1 MLKSENIMPKLIVRS
16 PSFYLYF
23 LFIFFLNNKGVSNL
37 FVLFNTINMF
47 WMSFVGK
54 GYLGKKTVSE
64 KHFCSNPE
72 LRIRNFQAGFDLN
85 TSSKRYL

>member
-1 MLKSENIMPKLIVRS
+1 
-16 PSFYLYF
+16 
-23 LFIFFLNNKGVSNL
+23 
-37 FVLFNTINMF
+37 MF

-72 LRIRNFQAGFDLN
+72 LRIRNFQAGFDQN